1 MILQVRKDKKSYH
14 FHLFK
19 IKMPVNTS
27 CSVNMVWWRPHFGYE
42 TINFVI
48 AGPHG
53 KIHLAVTSCFIPGQ
67 CNLHLLDTA

>member
-19 IKMPVNTS
+19 IKILVNTS
-27 CSVNMVWWRPHFGYE
+27 CSVYMVWRCPHFGYE
-42 TINFVI
+42 TMYFVI

-53 KIHLAVTSCFIPGQ
+53 KIHLAFILFQGDVTYIF
-67 CNLHLLDTA
+67 